1 MLIQQFLHEK
11 EQKSTHY
18 KRGKEGKIV
27 NLNELEL
34 QHLRHLIGGHETC
47 ATKLDTYAQ
56 QCQDPQIKA
65 MLQNH
70 ANSARQTK
78 QQLMSFLG

>member
-1 MLIQQFLHEK
+1 MA
-11 EQKSTHY
+11 
-18 KRGKEGKIV
+18 

-34 QHLRHLIGGHETC
+34 QNLRHLIGGHETC

-56 QCQDPQIKA
+56 QCQDPQIKQ
-65 MLQNH
+65 MLQQH
-70 ANSARQTK
+70 AQSARQTK

>member
-1 MLIQQFLHEK
+1 MKRDIEAQIIK
-11 EQKSTHY
+11 E
-18 KRGKEGKIV
+18 EGREIVV

-34 QHLRHLIGGHETC
+34 QNLRHLIGGHETC

-56 QCQDPQIKA
+56 QCQDPQIKS